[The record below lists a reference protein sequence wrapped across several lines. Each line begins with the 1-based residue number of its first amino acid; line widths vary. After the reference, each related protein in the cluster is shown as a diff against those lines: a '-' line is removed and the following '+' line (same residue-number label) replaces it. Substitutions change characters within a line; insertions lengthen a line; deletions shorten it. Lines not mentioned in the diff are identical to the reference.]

1 MEKTAQLNWTVSR
14 NLGSTK
20 WLIVGYCVTKRN
32 TLTLAAQF
40 DGGLVMVN
48 ILSRL
53 PFFAPA
59 TLFLAVMIWMSAAS
73 VYAETGFIGDQQ
85 VEVKRISQGRFIYPR
100 AALRRE
106 IEGFVKIQ
114 VTLGETGRVIDAFVL
129 EASPPNRF
137 EKNALKFVRSLAYEP
152 YQLNGVPQRVEGVII
167 PVRYELQRVASR

>member
-1 MEKTAQLNWTVSR
+1 MMGKVLRRITRLAPISLLPVIILWATAT
-14 NLGSTK
+14 
-20 WLIVGYCVTKRN
+20 
-32 TLTLAAQF
+32 
-40 DGGLVMVN
+40 N
-48 ILSRL
+48 IH
-53 PFFAPA
+53 
-59 TLFLAVMIWMSAAS
+59 
-73 VYAETGFIGDQQ
+73 AETGFVGDQK

-152 YQLNGVPQRVEGVII
+152 YQLNGVPQRVEGVIV

>member
-1 MEKTAQLNWTVSR
+1 MEKTAQPNWAVFR
-14 NLGSTK
+14 NLGSIK
-20 WLIVGYCVTKRN
+20 WLIIGDCVTKRN
-32 TLTLAAQF
+32 TLTFIAQIN
-40 DGGLVMVN
+40 GGLMMVN
-48 ILSRL
+48 ILSRM

-59 TLFLAVMIWMSAAS
+59 ALFLAVMIWASAAR
-73 VYAETGFIGDQQ
+73 VHAETGFIGDQQ

>member
-1 MEKTAQLNWTVSR
+1 MMGKV
-14 NLGSTK
+14 
-20 WLIVGYCVTKRN
+20 
-32 TLTLAAQF
+32 
-40 DGGLVMVN
+40 
-48 ILSRL
+48 LSRIARLAPISLL
-53 PFFAPA
+53 PVIILWA
-59 TLFLAVMIWMSAAS
+59 TATNIH
-73 VYAETGFIGDQQ
+73 AETGFVGDQK

-114 VTLGETGRVIDAFVL
+114 VTLGETGRVIDAYVL

-152 YQLNGVPQRVEGVII
+152 YQLNGVPQRVEGVIV

>member
-1 MEKTAQLNWTVSR
+1 MVS
-14 NLGSTK
+14 
-20 WLIVGYCVTKRN
+20 I
-32 TLTLAAQF
+32 F
-40 DGGLVMVN
+40 
-48 ILSRL
+48 SRL
-53 PFFAPA
+53 PFFSPA
-59 TLFLAVMIWMSAAS
+59 ALLLAVMIWASAVSA
-73 VYAETGFIGDQQ
+73 YAETGFIGDRQ

-114 VTLGETGRVIDAFVL
+114 VTLGESGKVVDAFVL

-152 YQLNGVPQRVEGVII
+152 YRLNGVPQRVEGVVI

>member
-1 MEKTAQLNWTVSR
+1 MEKTAQLNWSVSR

-32 TLTLAAQF
+32 TLTLLTQF
-40 DGGLVMVN
+40 EGGLVMVN
-48 ILSRL
+48 ILRRL
-53 PFFAPA
+53 PLFAPA
-59 TLFLAVMIWMSAAS
+59 ALILAVVIWSSTAS
-73 VYAETGFIGDQQ
+73 VYAETGFIGDKQ

-137 EKNALKFVRSLAYEP
+137 EKNAHACR
-152 YQLNGVPQRVEGVII
+152 QRG
-167 PVRYELQRVASR
+167 RRTRQH

>member
-1 MEKTAQLNWTVSR
+1 
-14 NLGSTK
+14 
-20 WLIVGYCVTKRN
+20 
-32 TLTLAAQF
+32 
-40 DGGLVMVN
+40 MVN
-48 ILSRL
+48 ISSRMRL
-53 PFFAPA
+53 FAPA
-59 TLFLAVMIWMSAAS
+59 ALVLAVMIWSSATS
-73 VYAETGFIGDQQ
+73 VYAETGFVGDQQ

-114 VTLGETGRVIDAFVL
+114 ATLGETGRVIDAFVL

-167 PVRYELQRVASR
+167 PVRYELQRVAFR

>member
-1 MEKTAQLNWTVSR
+1 M
-14 NLGSTK
+14 
-20 WLIVGYCVTKRN
+20 
-32 TLTLAAQF
+32 
-40 DGGLVMVN
+40 MVN

-53 PFFAPA
+53 PLFASSA
-59 TLFLAVMIWMSAAS
+59 LILAVMIWSSTAS
-73 VYAETGFIGDQQ
+73 VYAETGFVGDRQ
-85 VEVKRISQGRFIYPR
+85 VEVKRISQGRFVYPR

-114 VTLGETGRVIDAFVL
+114 VTLGETGRVIDAFVV

-137 EKNALKFVRSLAYEP
+137 EKNALKFVRSLTYEP

>member
-1 MEKTAQLNWTVSR
+1 MMGKV
-14 NLGSTK
+14 
-20 WLIVGYCVTKRN
+20 
-32 TLTLAAQF
+32 
-40 DGGLVMVN
+40 
-48 ILSRL
+48 LSRIARLAPISLL
-53 PFFAPA
+53 PVIILWA
-59 TLFLAVMIWMSAAS
+59 TATNIH
-73 VYAETGFIGDQQ
+73 AETGFVGDQK

-152 YQLNGVPQRVEGVII
+152 YQLNGVPQRVEGVIV

>member
-1 MEKTAQLNWTVSR
+1 
-14 NLGSTK
+14 
-20 WLIVGYCVTKRN
+20 
-32 TLTLAAQF
+32 
-40 DGGLVMVN
+40 MVN
-48 ILSRL
+48 ILSRMSL
-53 PFFAPA
+53 LAPVA
-59 TLFLAVMIWMSAAS
+59 LLLTVMIWASAAG

-85 VEVKRISQGRFIYPR
+85 VEVKRISEGRFIYPR

-152 YQLNGVPQRVEGVII
+152 YQLNGVPQRVERVII
-167 PVRYELQRVASR
+167 PVRYELQRVAFR

>member
-1 MEKTAQLNWTVSR
+1 
-14 NLGSTK
+14 
-20 WLIVGYCVTKRN
+20 
-32 TLTLAAQF
+32 
-40 DGGLVMVN
+40 MVN
-48 ILSRL
+48 ILSRMSL
-53 PFFAPA
+53 LAP
-59 TLFLAVMIWMSAAS
+59 LELLLAVMIWTSATS

-137 EKNALKFVRSLAYEP
+137 EKNALKFVRSLVYEP
-152 YQLNGVPQRVEGVII
+152 YQLDGVPRRVEGLIV
-167 PVRYELQRVASR
+167 PVRYELQRVATR

>member
-1 MEKTAQLNWTVSR
+1 M
-14 NLGSTK
+14 
-20 WLIVGYCVTKRN
+20 
-32 TLTLAAQF
+32 
-40 DGGLVMVN
+40 MN

-53 PFFAPA
+53 THFAPA
-59 TLFLAVMIWMSAAS
+59 ALLPAVLFWAGAVS
-73 VYAETGFIGDQQ
+73 VYAETGFIGDQR

-152 YQLNGVPQRVEGVII
+152 YRLNGVPQRVEGVIV

>member
-1 MEKTAQLNWTVSR
+1 
-14 NLGSTK
+14 
-20 WLIVGYCVTKRN
+20 
-32 TLTLAAQF
+32 
-40 DGGLVMVN
+40 VMMN
-48 ILSRL
+48 ILNRFCL
-53 PFFAPA
+53 FAPKA
-59 TLFLAVMIWMSAAS
+59 LLLLVMIWASAAK
-73 VYAETGFIGDQQ
+73 VYAETGFIGDQR

-152 YQLNGVPQRVEGVII
+152 FQLNGVPQRVEGVII

>member
-1 MEKTAQLNWTVSR
+1 
-14 NLGSTK
+14 
-20 WLIVGYCVTKRN
+20 
-32 TLTLAAQF
+32 
-40 DGGLVMVN
+40 MVN

-53 PFFAPA
+53 PLFAPTA
-59 TLFLAVMIWMSAAS
+59 LILALMIWSSTAS
-73 VYAETGFIGDQQ
+73 VYAETGFVGDQQ

-114 VTLGETGRVIDAFVL
+114 VTLGEAGRVIDAFVL

>member
-1 MEKTAQLNWTVSR
+1 M
-14 NLGSTK
+14 
-20 WLIVGYCVTKRN
+20 
-32 TLTLAAQF
+32 
-40 DGGLVMVN
+40 N

-53 PFFAPA
+53 SLFAPTA
-59 TLFLAVMIWMSAAS
+59 LFLAVIIWASTAS
-73 VYAETGFIGDQQ
+73 VFAETGFVGDQQ

-114 VTLGETGRVIDAFVL
+114 ATLGETGRVIDAFVL

-152 YQLNGVPQRVEGVII
+152 YQLAGVPQRVEGVII
-167 PVRYELQRVASR
+167 PVRYEIQRVASR

>member
-1 MEKTAQLNWTVSR
+1 MMGKV
-14 NLGSTK
+14 
-20 WLIVGYCVTKRN
+20 
-32 TLTLAAQF
+32 
-40 DGGLVMVN
+40 
-48 ILSRL
+48 LSRIARLAPISLL
-53 PFFAPA
+53 PAIIVWA
-59 TLFLAVMIWMSAAS
+59 TATNIH
-73 VYAETGFIGDQQ
+73 AETGFVGDQK

-152 YQLNGVPQRVEGVII
+152 YQLNGVPQRVEGVIV

>member
-1 MEKTAQLNWTVSR
+1 MVS
-14 NLGSTK
+14 
-20 WLIVGYCVTKRN
+20 I
-32 TLTLAAQF
+32 F
-40 DGGLVMVN
+40 
-48 ILSRL
+48 SRL
-53 PFFAPA
+53 PFFSPA
-59 TLFLAVMIWMSAAS
+59 ALLLAVMISASADS
-73 VYAETGFIGDQQ
+73 AYAETGFIGDRQ

-114 VTLGETGRVIDAFVL
+114 VTLGESGKVVDAFVL

-152 YQLNGVPQRVEGVII
+152 YRLNGVPQRVEGVVI

>member
-1 MEKTAQLNWTVSR
+1 MMGKV
-14 NLGSTK
+14 
-20 WLIVGYCVTKRN
+20 
-32 TLTLAAQF
+32 
-40 DGGLVMVN
+40 
-48 ILSRL
+48 LSRIARL
-53 PFFAPA
+53 APISLVPVVILWA
-59 TLFLAVMIWMSAAS
+59 TATNIH
-73 VYAETGFIGDQQ
+73 AETGFVGDQK

-137 EKNALKFVRSLAYEP
+137 EKNALKFVRSLTYEP
-152 YQLNGVPQRVEGVII
+152 YQLNGVPQRVEGVIV

>member
-1 MEKTAQLNWTVSR
+1 MIK
-14 NLGSTK
+14 
-20 WLIVGYCVTKRN
+20 
-32 TLTLAAQF
+32 
-40 DGGLVMVN
+40 

-53 PFFAPA
+53 SHFVPVAA
-59 TLFLAVMIWMSAAS
+59 LCVILFWANAAR
-73 VYAETGFIGDQQ
+73 VHAETGFVNDKQ

-114 VTLGETGRVIDAFVL
+114 LTLGETGRVIDAFVL

-137 EKNALKFVRSLAYEP
+137 EKNALKFARSLAYEP
-152 YQLNGVPQRVEGVII
+152 YRLNGVPQRVEGVII

>member
-1 MEKTAQLNWTVSR
+1 MGKV
-14 NLGSTK
+14 
-20 WLIVGYCVTKRN
+20 
-32 TLTLAAQF
+32 
-40 DGGLVMVN
+40 
-48 ILSRL
+48 LSRIARLAPISLL
-53 PFFAPA
+53 PVIILWA
-59 TLFLAVMIWMSAAS
+59 TATNIH
-73 VYAETGFIGDQQ
+73 AETGFVGDQK

-152 YQLNGVPQRVEGVII
+152 YQLKGVPQRVEGVIV

>member
-1 MEKTAQLNWTVSR
+1 MEKTAQLDWSVSR

-32 TLTLAAQF
+32 TLTLLTRIK
-40 DGGLVMVN
+40 GGVVMVN
-48 ILSRL
+48 ISSRL

-59 TLFLAVMIWMSAAS
+59 ALFLAVMIWMSAGS

-85 VEVKRISQGRFIYPR
+85 VEVKRISQGRFVYPR

-167 PVRYELQRVASR
+167 PVRYELQRVAAR

>member
-1 MEKTAQLNWTVSR
+1 
-14 NLGSTK
+14 
-20 WLIVGYCVTKRN
+20 
-32 TLTLAAQF
+32 
-40 DGGLVMVN
+40 MVN
-48 ILSRL
+48 ISSRL

-59 TLFLAVMIWMSAAS
+59 ALFLAVMIWMSAAS

-85 VEVKRISQGRFIYPR
+85 VEVKRISQGRFSYPR

>member
-1 MEKTAQLNWTVSR
+1 MMGKIFSRIARLAPISLLPVIILWATAT
-14 NLGSTK
+14 
-20 WLIVGYCVTKRN
+20 
-32 TLTLAAQF
+32 
-40 DGGLVMVN
+40 N
-48 ILSRL
+48 IH
-53 PFFAPA
+53 
-59 TLFLAVMIWMSAAS
+59 
-73 VYAETGFIGDQQ
+73 AETGFVGDQK

-152 YQLNGVPQRVEGVII
+152 YQLNGVPQRVEGVIV